1 MNGVSRG
8 VIKQFLGYVPIM
20 VKSKLCNLYSLPP
33 KALIEH
39 HEEPEVSP
47 SGHWAARWRW
57 EGPECGLS
65 FSFSASFLR
74 RQNGALMSC
83 LILCMV
89 HDESQMRQCE
99 KVAVQ

>member
-39 HEEPEVSP
+39 HEEPEVSAVRAL
-47 SGHWAARWRW
+47 GNQVAM
-57 EGPECGLS
+57 G
-65 FSFSASFLR
+65 
-74 RQNGALMSC
+74 GA
-83 LILCMV
+83 
-89 HDESQMRQCE
+89 
-99 KVAVQ
+99 